1 MKSERTR
8 SQERILQLLKQC
20 DRGISA
26 QDIYVKLRGSDRAV
40 GLATVYRALESL
52 KLEGIVQCRTLP
64 TGESLYSCVQ
74 ADRHHLTCLHC
85 GESIPIDECP
95 VEQLE
100 HRLESIHQF
109 KIYYHTLEFF
119 GVCLTCASKEV
130 NNSLDRPVIHLHHHH
145 SHDRS
150 T

>member
-1 MKSERTR
+1 MKSDRTR
-8 SQERILQLLKQC
+8 SQVRILELLKQF

-26 QDIYVKLRGSDRAV
+26 QDIYVELRSRDRAV
-40 GLATVYRALESL
+40 GLATVYRALEGL
-52 KLEGIVQCRTLP
+52 KLEGSVQVRTLP

-85 GESIPIDECP
+85 GQSIPIDECP

-100 HRLESIHQF
+100 QKLESLHQF

-119 GVCLTCASKEV
+119 GVCSTCVPAAGTDHD
-130 NNSLDRPVIHLHHHH
+130 NHRVINLHHH
-145 SHDRS
+145 SHD
-150 T
+150 

>member
-1 MKSERTR
+1 MKSDRTR
-8 SQERILQLLKQC
+8 SQERILQLLKQF
-20 DRGISA
+20 DRAISA
-26 QDIYVKLRGSDRAV
+26 QDIYVQLRTRNQTV

-52 KLEGIVQCRTLP
+52 KLDGSVQGRTLP

-85 GESIPIDECP
+85 GQSIPIDECP

-100 HRLESIHQF
+100 ERLESLHQF

-119 GVCLTCASKEV
+119 GVCLTCSPTAV
-130 NNSLDRPVIHLHHHH
+130 NNGNADRVTH
-145 SHDRS
+145 SHQHHNHELS
-150 T
+150 N